1 MVEVI
6 KVSPNYDMLTTE
18 NKLTVDNLIDF
29 LHARQELH
37 EKELIDAIKECEDGK
52 AEGPYHSV
60 EELMAALDA

>member
-6 KVSPNYDMLTTE
+6 KVSTNYDMLTTE